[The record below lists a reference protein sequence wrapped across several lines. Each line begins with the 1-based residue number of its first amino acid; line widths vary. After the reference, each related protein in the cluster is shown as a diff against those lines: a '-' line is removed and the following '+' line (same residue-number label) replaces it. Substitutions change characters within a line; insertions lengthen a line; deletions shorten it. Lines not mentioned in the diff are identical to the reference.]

1 MNYKKPIYIPP
12 GQSVNTNAYVVAG
25 NNKPNY
31 KLHLLLFII
40 TFWSTTIAGIRISG
54 HAVNVPLLKMMFNPD
69 FILNPHYLS
78 KALPFS
84 LTLMLIL
91 SMHEM
96 GHYVASRIH
105 KVEAT
110 LPYFVPAPTLIGT
123 FGAFIKMKSPIYDK
137 RALLD
142 IGAAGPIAGF
152 IVSIPAVILGLHLS
166 EISAAPKMLGSSHI
180 HIGSS
185 MLIFILS
192 KIFAQTP
199 PQGFDL
205 VIHPIGFA
213 GWLGLFVTS
222 LNLIP
227 VGQLDGGHVAYAV
240 LGRKY
245 EKMAN
250 MILVFL
256 VVIGVF
262 FWMGWFIWAI
272 IIFFM
277 GRKHP
282 PSLNPYLE
290 LDPIRKIVAWV
301 VLAIFFLTFIPVPFM
316 FSY

>member
-12 GQSVNTNAYVVAG
+12 EQAATTNAYFVS

-31 KLHLLLFII
+31 KRHILLFII
-40 TFWSTTIAGIRISG
+40 TFYSTTIAGIQVFGGVYNQSFFK
-54 HAVNVPLLKMMFNPD
+54 LM
-69 FILNPHYLS
+69 LNPHYIFNPHYLF

-84 LTLMLIL
+84 ITLMLIL

-96 GHYVASRIH
+96 GHYIASRIH
-105 KVEAT
+105 NVEAT
-110 LPYFVPAPTLIGT
+110 LPYFIPAPTLIGT

-142 IGAAGPIAGF
+142 IGAAGPISGF
-152 IVSIPAVILGLHLS
+152 IVSIPAVIIGFHLS
-166 EISAAPKMLGSSHI
+166 EVSAAPKIFGATQI

-185 MLIFILS
+185 ILLFILS

-199 PQGFDL
+199 PEGFDL
-205 VIHPIGFA
+205 VMHPIGFA
-213 GWLGLFVTS
+213 GWIGLFVTS

-245 EKMAN
+245 EKMASF
-250 MILVFL
+250 ILFSL
-256 VVIGVF
+256 AVIGVF
-262 FWMGWFIWAI
+262 FWPGWLIWAV

-290 LDPIRKIVAWV
+290 LDFVRKIVAWI
-301 VLAIFFLTFIPVPFM
+301 VLAIFFLTFIPVPFS
-316 FSY
+316 FS